1 MKIVEMKQSPAANEN
16 RLLHRTKHLLPKTDK
31 SMNYSPLKSL
41 VRSVKTT
48 QQ

>member
-1 MKIVEMKQSPAANEN
+1 MKIVGMEQSPVENEN
-16 RLLHRTKHLLPKTDK
+16 KLLHRTNTLLPKTDK
-31 SMNYSPLKSL
+31 SMNYSPYKSL